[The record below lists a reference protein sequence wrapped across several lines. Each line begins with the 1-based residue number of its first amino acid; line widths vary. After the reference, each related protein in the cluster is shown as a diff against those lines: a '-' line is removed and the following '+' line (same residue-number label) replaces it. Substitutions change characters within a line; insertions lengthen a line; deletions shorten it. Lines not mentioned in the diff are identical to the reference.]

1 MQTITTQLLA
11 GQRMAM
17 PIAGTVFLIQAADQG
32 NNLNVRFFSNNA
44 VVGEVDNVGTA
55 FKTAPAGGFSGI
67 DLLAAV
73 NTNVTFIIATGDVDL
88 QLSNLGVQITNT
100 PGNPVPVSII
110 GEPGAPF
117 PVQPVPAGTVATDLA
132 SVAVA
137 NAGGVLVAA
146 AAGRKSLR
154 VRNVGPGQLAITAA
168 AGTAFANAA
177 IVLQVGDTFIET
189 DAPQAAWYA
198 VSDTNT
204 TAAMQVVA

>member
-1 MQTITTQLLA
+1 MP
-11 GQRMAM
+11 M
-17 PIAGTVFLIQAADQG
+17 PIAGSVFLIQSADQG

-55 FKTAPAGGFSGI
+55 FKTKPPAGFSGI
-67 DLLAAV
+67 DLLATV
-73 NTNVTFIIATGDVDL
+73 DTNVTFIIADGDVDL
-88 QLSNLGVQITNT
+88 QLSNVGVQVTNT
-100 PGNPVPVSII
+100 AGNPVPVSIV

-117 PVQPVPAGTVATDLA
+117 QVQPVPAGTVATDVA
-132 SVAVA
+132 SVAVS
-137 NAGGVLVAA
+137 NVGGPLIAA

-154 VRNVGPGQLAITAA
+154 VRNVGPGQLAITSAA
-168 AGTAFANAA
+168 ATAFAAAA

-204 TAAMQVVA
+204 TAALQVVA